1 MTTAVSETRAHS
13 CARRGGPGRARARRL
28 PLLVLLCSAITA
40 CGGPATGPE
49 EQVRDWLR
57 QGQEAAEAKE
67 RRALMRMI
75 SPAYADARGNSRD
88 SLENLLRIY
97 FLRQQKIALVTRIEK
112 VTVIGGTAAKVSLT
126 AAMAGTND
134 GTMGF
139 SADVYHFTFELEY
152 DGDDW
157 LLIAARWGQLGSDLR

>member
-1 MTTAVSETRAHS
+1 M
-13 CARRGGPGRARARRL
+13 
-28 PLLVLLCSAITA
+28 TA

-49 EQVRDWLR
+49 EQVRNWLR

-97 FLRQQKIALVTRIEK
+97 FLRQQKIALVTRIEE

-139 SADVYHFTFELEY
+139 SADVYHFTFELEH

-157 LLIAARWGQLGSDLR
+157 LLIAAKVGGVRQRLALGGDWHGQTYDYQWHGLGSDRLSDGVMREYGAACQ

>member
-1 MTTAVSETRAHS
+1 MTAAVSETRALIAAH
-13 CARRGGPGRARARRL
+13 RGGFAHARARRL
-28 PLLVLLCSAITA
+28 PRLVLLCSTIAA
-40 CGGPATGPE
+40 CGGPATGAE

-57 QGQEAAEAKE
+57 QGQAAAEAKE

-88 SLENLLRIY
+88 DVENLLRIY
-97 FLRQQKIALVTRIEK
+97 FLRQQKVGLVTRIEEL
-112 VTVIGGTAAKVSLT
+112 TVIGGTAAEVSL
-126 AAMAGTND
+126 AVAMAGTND
-134 GTMGF
+134 SAIGF
-139 SADVYHFTFELEY
+139 SADAYRFTLELEY